1 MKTKLPVTSCQ
12 LPQQTHAGRLLRQLA
27 TGNWQ
32 LATVAAALVIGCES
46 TATTQPSAT
55 VQSRQ
60 DSALKDPFSYGPDAH
75 DPKKSPQGLDPK
87 HPGDGTAKSEWDRFW
102 NP

>member
-1 MKTKLPVTSCQ
+1 MKTTQ
-12 LPQQTHAGRLLRQLA
+12 LRVAGCGLRSRRPRVRTFWQPA
-27 TGNWQ
+27 TGNWR
-32 LATVAAALVIGCES
+32 LAAVIAAVAVIGCES
-46 TATTQPSAT
+46 SESGGSM
-55 VQSRQ
+55 QSRQ

-75 DPKKSPQGLDPK
+75 DPKKAPQGLDSK